1 MKKKLFDIKAII
13 IIVMIFVLGGVSF
26 YFGISKVN
34 SSYQKFYND
43 GYIIA
48 ETNESGSSN
57 KYYFSGNSKYKT
69 NYDETVTITD
79 TSDNKVNIQSN
90 SFVHYNDKSIGAT
103 KKSVLLDLDSMEGN
117 VLKYY
122 NFYDDTLLN
131 YKGDSYKLKLFEEE
145 LSLENFVLKIS
156 DNKFMIVSDA
166 LKLTIGEDI
175 HNLNDFI
182 ELNFLDGNIV
192 RIENKDYVFQN
203 ISSDMKLEL
212 NNNIV
217 IDLSNRNVVDGENTV
232 VNLNQISI
240 DSDDNIDIPNNANTT
255 LPRTTKGVYVTT
267 TTPKDN
273 GFQNEEE
280 IDEFIR
286 VVEPTFTVYDLT
298 VTTYSVNCKIKVDDP
313 NGLITGG
320 IDIKVVD
327 ANTGVTVSTITETSW
342 FYDIDYSNKELVNN
356 TDYNLIITA
365 TINKDGMDYTKTY
378 VQKTFRT
385 ESIGINV
392 VKDYFSDSEMNF
404 TITRDIYSDVKT
416 ANAYFYDM
424 DGNQKGIEP
433 LNFENGEIKL
443 SFDDL
448 DSNTNYILKI
458 ADFDYKGLTVKSEDT
473 IISTFKTLK
482 TKPISTSKEN
492 SFGDPLFTANKRD
505 GIFALSYTNIQD
517 PDGGIV
523 EYKYVIYDSN
533 NTTTPI
539 KTITSKNRDE
549 VKVYLEEVGLSRNH
563 DYVFNVVVV
572 FNDNEKIVEYSS
584 GFSKLMNMDGTKVPI
599 LSYVET
605 LTTYNKIEGNIIIN
619 DVDSVIDVDKNISV
633 VLRDSYGNTK
643 NITYGDISNYKGL
656 GQTTYSLPVSLTD
669 LKSNVV
675 YTFDVY
681 ATVDFSNSEDK
692 GEDATIDDTRFQYGV
707 YLLGSINVRTSE
719 TIEFRAEWK
728 DYISASEVTYCS
740 KIFNIGL
747 TLKASENSKDYTEE
761 QFVQQLASVD
771 SIKLSIRDAKG
782 EHQAK
787 STILSKANIIE
798 LTKGNEIKI
807 TPEMFSLNPSV
818 DFSEE
823 EYELTLV
830 AVYDEQGNEFELMAR
845 QTKQVFPCIS
855 KIPYYRDLIGKA
867 VKVNELAG
875 YEEVSDDSEDTK
887 YVPYVLGYNVQ
898 PLFKNTFQ
906 LVNSIKY
913 YIRDLSDPNNTYC
926 HYKKVERKEV
936 SDDETGVDGQ
946 LPVIEFNF
954 GEIGREISADDKPC
968 TPLTGEENFDW
979 YKRGGQYDF
988 SYELD
993 IELKDDNKT
1002 YNCLYPAYQMESG
1015 YEDGKEI
1022 DFSKLQ
1028 NCTLVEEKKQLSS
1041 NYKKTDVYNLSLL
1054 NYDTYPL
1061 VVEMNKDITG
1071 AATSSSVLKSA
1082 PVYPKS
1088 ITPYIYIY
1096 PVGLY
1101 YDESD
1106 ATEEDK
1112 KCNSSSGC
1120 YHLSYQA
1127 IDLDGVLDDKYFHF
1141 NEYDENRVKDFA
1153 AIKACNHPNTAQTPC
1168 IFKDLY
1174 LPLNMINGNLNLSID
1189 YSLTKET
1196 ENTDSFVHATLF
1208 NNVETKIVNPN
1219 ELNYNFNYT
1228 VVGEQYIRID
1238 FKIPTGSSELSF
1250 NKLVKI
1256 DARFHDT
1263 ANYDT
1268 ETDVVIKN
1276 ISTNAIN
1283 YKLNYDE
1290 TSQSYYF
1297 IIPLAMLESL
1307 KGADVSL
1314 GVDMYYDSGE
1324 YSYNFVYNKYKS
1336 SYEEKEDEPEDIT
1349 QEGEETFIDST
1360 QLYAL
1365 RDKTANKYY
1374 HCQKDRLND
1383 IFCILNDDLKL
1394 HANGSLYTLKGDS
1407 NINNVKSIKLNLL
1420 DQILMS
1426 ESKYSLS
1433 LTAYGYFNSKEGIN
1447 LLPMKVKSKAINNIP
1462 SKADPNVK
1470 TFKFNNVQPVFVL
1483 DNIVTSPITAEIN
1496 YTVAGLP
1503 NDSTIYFESL
1513 VEIDGV
1519 KQTNITEQKI
1529 MSSSL
1534 NKTVVSFTELLE
1546 PGVITN
1552 RNVTF
1557 KVFYCVD
1564 GVECKN
1570 ENLDKRQYFV
1580 DSSSFPVD
1588 GSMLDY
1594 QGEFTLKD
1602 YYHITQREVEIVSSL
1617 EGNKV
1622 VRKLNF
1628 EFTIDVATGFDSIRC
1643 VLKDSN
1649 GIDIDLK
1656 NLSNNHTLKYS
1667 GSFEIKNNSV
1677 FASASGNKYYISIEP
1692 FINSNQDISLS
1703 DNDSVLQYTFFNYPK
1718 PFSNLSVKRDN
1729 ATSSIILR
1737 SNLNDPNLIID
1748 NLEYKMLFKNPSG
1761 EDKEFK
1767 NIPVNSPYSNGVIL
1781 STNALLNEYSVEI
1794 SYSAD
1799 LNANGI
1805 FETNEIFVD
1814 YYQVKKGNTYGINFG
1829 EIGVSVS
1836 KASYPILYFY
1846 DSDKIEDISRIDYT
1860 LTYYN
1865 DSGDLVNITTQRGKK
1880 YEAEFDASTKL
1891 YSIVLNDVN
1900 VSSYNNFYIT
1910 ATFFAGGTNG
1920 DEYEAIYDFSQ
1931 LYTK

>member
-26 YFGISKVN
+26 YFGIKKVN

-69 NYDETVTITD
+69 NYDETITITD

-122 NFYDDTLLN
+122 NFYDDTLLS
-131 YKGDSYKLKLFEEE
+131 YKSDSYKLELFEEE
-145 LSLENFVLKIS
+145 LSLKNFVLKIS

-166 LKLTIGEDI
+166 LKLTIGEDV

-192 RIENKDYVFQN
+192 RVENKDYVFQN

-212 NNNIV
+212 NNNVI
-217 IDLSNRNVVDGENTV
+217 IDLSNRNVIDGENIV

-240 DSDDNIDIPNNANTT
+240 DSDDNIDIPNNAVTT

-267 TTPKDN
+267 TTPKDS
-273 GFQNEEE
+273 GYQNEEE
-280 IDEFIR
+280 VDEFIR

-320 IDIKVVD
+320 IDVKVVD

-342 FYDIDYSNKELVNN
+342 FYDIDYSNKELVND

-365 TINKDGMDYTKTY
+365 TINKDGLDYTKNY

-404 TITRDIYSDVKT
+404 TISRDAYSDVKS
-416 ANAYFYDM
+416 ANAYFYDI
-424 DGNQKGIEP
+424 DGNQIDIKP
-433 LNFENGEIKL
+433 LNFENGEINL
-443 SFDDL
+443 SFDNL

-458 ADFDYKGLTVKSEDT
+458 ADFDYNELTVKNEDT
-473 IISTFKTLK
+473 IINTYKTLK

-492 SFGDPLFTANKRD
+492 SFGDPLFTVNKRD

-533 NTTTPI
+533 NTSTPV
-539 KTITSKNRDE
+539 KTFTSKNRDE
-549 VKVYLEEVGLSRNH
+549 VKVYLEEVGLKRNH

-584 GFSKLMNMDGTKVPI
+584 GFSGLMNIDGTKVPI

-605 LTTYNKIEGNIIIN
+605 LTTYNKIEGNIVIN
-619 DVDSVIDVDKNISV
+619 DVDSVIDVSKNISV

-656 GQTTYSLPVSLTD
+656 GQTTYSLPVSLSD

-681 ATVDFSNSEDK
+681 ATVDFTNSEDK
-692 GEDATIDDTRFQYGV
+692 GDDDTIDANRFQYGV
-707 YLLGSINVRTSE
+707 YLLGSINVKTSE

-728 DYISASEVTYCS
+728 DYISSTEATYCS

-787 STILSKANIIE
+787 STILSKTNIFE
-798 LTKGNEIKI
+798 LTKGNEIRI

-818 DFSEE
+818 DFTED
-823 EYELTLV
+823 EYVLTLV
-830 AVYDEQGNEFELMAR
+830 AVYDDQGNEFELMDR

-855 KIPYYRDLIGKA
+855 KIPYYKDLIGKA
-867 VKVNELAG
+867 VKVSELSS
-875 YEEVSDDSEDTK
+875 YEEVSDDTEETK
-887 YVPYVLGYNVQ
+887 YVPYVTGYKIQ
-898 PLFKNTFQ
+898 PLFNNSYQ
-906 LVNSIKY
+906 LVNSVKF
-913 YIRDLSDPNNTYC
+913 YIRDLSDSNNTYC
-926 HYKKVERKEV
+926 HYRKVTYP
-936 SDDETGVDGQ
+936 DDESANAQ
-946 LPVIEFNF
+946 LDSITFNF
-954 GEIGREISADDKPC
+954 GQLGIETSSDDKPC
-968 TPLTGEENFDW
+968 TALTGDENYDW
-979 YKRGGQYDF
+979 YKRGGEYDF

-993 IELKDDNKT
+993 IEVTQDNKV

-1015 YEDGKEI
+1015 YDESKEI
-1022 DFSKLQ
+1022 DFGSLA
-1028 NCTLVEEKKQLSS
+1028 NCTLVQETNQVSS
-1041 NYKKTDVYNLSLL
+1041 NYKEVKSNFRLLSNYSDSLL
-1054 NYDTYPL
+1054 IDTG
-1061 VVEMNKDITG
+1061 VNMT
-1071 AATSSSVLKSA
+1071 AASTSSSVLKST

-1101 YDESD
+1101 YDD
-1106 ATEEDK
+1106 ANVAEEDM
-1112 KCNSSSGC
+1112 KCNYSSGC
-1120 YHLSYQA
+1120 YHFSYQA
-1127 IDLDGVLDDKYFHF
+1127 IDLDKVLSGKYFNF
-1141 NEYDENRVKDFA
+1141 NEYDETRIKDFA
-1153 AIKACNHPNTAQTPC
+1153 QINACNHPNTVNTPC
-1168 IFKDLY
+1168 LFNDLY
-1174 LPLNMINGNLNLSID
+1174 LPLSMINGKLNLSMD

-1196 ENTDSFVHATLF
+1196 ENTDSYIHTILY
-1208 NNVETKIVNPN
+1208 NNVETKIINPN
-1219 ELNYNFNYT
+1219 ELNYNFSYT
-1228 VVGEQYIRID
+1228 VVGEQYVRVD
-1238 FKIPTGSSELSF
+1238 FNLPSSSSETPL

-1263 ANYDT
+1263 SSVT
-1268 ETDVVIKN
+1268 TDSDIVIKN

-1283 YKLNYDE
+1283 YKLNYDD
-1290 TSQSYYF
+1290 SAQSYYF

-1307 KGADVSL
+1307 KGTDVSL
-1314 GVDMYYDSGE
+1314 SVDMYYDSGE
-1324 YSYNFVYNKYKS
+1324 YSYDFVYNKYKS
-1336 SYEEKEDEPEDIT
+1336 LYEETEDESNGSTE
-1349 QEGEETFIDST
+1349 EGEETFIDTT

-1365 RDKTANKYY
+1365 KDKLSGKYFN
-1374 HCQKDRLND
+1374 CLKDRLGD
-1383 IFCILNDDLKL
+1383 ISCVLNDDVKL
-1394 HANGSLYTLKGDS
+1394 HASGSLYTLKDDS
-1407 NINNVKSIKLNLL
+1407 TINSVKSIKLNLL
-1420 DQILMS
+1420 DQILLS
-1426 ESKYSLS
+1426 ESKYSLF
-1433 LTAYGYFNSKEGIN
+1433 LTAYGYTNSKEGIN
-1447 LLPMKVKSKAINNIP
+1447 LFPTKVKSKSINNIS
-1462 SKADPNVK
+1462 SKEDSSVN
-1470 TFKFNNVQPVFVL
+1470 TFTFNDVQPVFVL
-1483 DNIVTSPITAEIN
+1483 DDISTSPITADVS
-1496 YTVAGLP
+1496 YTVAGLAQGT
-1503 NDSTIYFESL
+1503 TIYFES
-1513 VEIDGV
+1513 VIEIDGV
-1519 KQTNITEQKI
+1519 ETTNITSQVI
-1529 MSSSL
+1529 DDSSL
-1534 NKTVVSFTELLE
+1534 MKTTLNFTEYLKT
-1546 PGVITN
+1546 GDITN
-1552 RNVTF
+1552 RNGSY
-1557 KVFYCVD
+1557 KVFYCSD
-1564 GVECKN
+1564 SVECVN
-1570 ENLDKRQYFV
+1570 ENTDERQYFV
-1580 DSSSFPVD
+1580 DSSSLPVD
-1588 GSMLDY
+1588 GDMVVY
-1594 QGEFTLKD
+1594 QGEFTLRD
-1602 YYHITQREVEIVSSL
+1602 YYHITQNSVEVVSGL
-1617 EGNKV
+1617 NDGNV
-1622 VRKLNF
+1622 IRNLVF
-1628 EFTIDVATGFDSIRC
+1628 DFSIDIPTGFDFIRC
-1643 VLKDSN
+1643 VLKDSTGQVIN
-1649 GIDIDLK
+1649 SK
-1656 NLSNNHTLKYS
+1656 NLSNHNSLDYS
-1667 GSFEIKNNSV
+1667 SSFKIENYEV
-1677 FASASGNKYYISIEP
+1677 YASAAGNKYYISIEP
-1692 FINSNQDISLS
+1692 FINSNQDISLA
-1703 DNDSVLQYTFFNYPK
+1703 DEDSVLQYTFFNYSK
-1718 PFSNLSVKRDN
+1718 PFSNLSVKRDHE
-1729 ATSSIILR
+1729 ASSIILR
-1737 SNLNDPNLIID
+1737 SNLNDPNLIVD
-1748 NLEYKMLFKNPSG
+1748 ALKYKMVFKNPSG
-1761 EDKEFK
+1761 EDKTFTE
-1767 NIPVNSPYSNGVIL
+1767 IPVNSPYSNSVVL

-1805 FETNEIFVD
+1805 YESTENFVD
-1814 YYQVKKGNTYGINFG
+1814 YYQVKKGNSYGINFG

-1880 YEAEFDASTKL
+1880 YNAEFDASTKL

-1910 ATFFAGGTNG
+1910 ATFFAGGTDG
-1920 DEYEAIYDFSQ
+1920 TEYEAIYDFSQ